1 MFDFVPERIADV
13 LEVVRVQGLASVQD
27 RGVHGFMHEALPPGG
42 AMVPRLLDCANSS
55 VGNQTDACGIEVFGR
70 ATFRALSPL
79 PYGIDLI
86 VAIDEH
92 KPRSLAPGEVLEIAS
107 GARRS
112 TYLAVRGGLFC
123 TLFRGRQ
130 RGALLAANIG
140 APLVAGEL
148 VAANVAKPVP
158 GRLVK
163 AEGGGLKIEEPGGRV
178 HFSMGKPI
186 GLERDL
192 GGDRVHIVAG
202 PDLEAFADDALATLT
217 GAPYRILPA
226 SNRVG
231 TRLAGA
237 ALSRRA
243 DYRQRSYPMTI
254 GAIEVPADGQPIV
267 FGPEHPVTGG
277 HPLIGVIA
285 SADLGRFHAIPLGG
299 SVRFTRMP

>member
-1 MFDFVPERIADV
+1 VFDFVPERLADV
-13 LEVVRVQGLASVQD
+13 LVVVRVQGLATVQD
-27 RGVHGFMHEALPPGG
+27 RGVHGFMHEALPPSG
-42 AMVPRLLDCANSS
+42 ALVARLLDLANSS
-55 VGNQTDACGIEVFGR
+55 VGNPRDACGIEVFGR

-79 PYGIDLI
+79 PYGVDLI

-92 KPRSLAPGEVLEIAS
+92 GPRSLGPGEVIEIAS

-112 TYLAVRGGLFC
+112 SYLAVRGGLFC

-140 APLVAGEL
+140 SPLVAGEL
-148 VAANVAKPVP
+148 VA
-158 GRLVK
+158 
-163 AEGGGLKIEEPGGRV
+163 GGGLRVDEPGGPV
-178 HFSMGKPI
+178 HMRMGKPI

-192 GGDRVHIVAG
+192 GGDLVHIVPG
-202 PDLEAFADDALATLT
+202 PDHEAFTDDALATLT
-217 GAPYRILPA
+217 AAPYRILPA

-237 ALSRRA
+237 ALPRRA

-285 SADLGRFHAIPLGG
+285 STDLDRFHAIPLGG
-299 SVRFTRMP
+299 TVRFTVTH